1 MVRKTE
7 IHLAVKTFA
16 KEIRVSAYLILGP
29 VGTHK
34 GVELRKVANE
44 INYIRWIFLKEE
56 YSGPT
61 VLNCVLVYSKNQC
74 SMDMKGSDA

>member
-1 MVRKTE
+1 MFVVGFMYMYPMVRKTE

-44 INYIRWIFLKEE
+44 KEP
-56 YSGPT
+56 G
-61 VLNCVLVYSKNQC
+61 VLHNLLL
-74 SMDMKGSDA
+74 